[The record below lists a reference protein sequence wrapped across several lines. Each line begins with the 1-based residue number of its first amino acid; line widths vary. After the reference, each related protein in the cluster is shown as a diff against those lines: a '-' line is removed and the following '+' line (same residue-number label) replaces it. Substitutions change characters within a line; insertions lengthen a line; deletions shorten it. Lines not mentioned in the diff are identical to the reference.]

1 MKNLYILIIVFLT
14 LLSAILFR
22 SIFFG
27 EKSYET
33 KNQLKV
39 ENEEQQKKNYELKK
53 ENKILEFEI
62 NNAKNSNQ
70 HVENF
75 ARENLNLTYPDEEFI
90 IFDEKEKTEI
100 EDEKR

>member
-1 MKNLYILIIVFLT
+1 MNKLYILIIVFLT
-14 LLSAILFR
+14 FISAILFR

-27 EKSYET
+27 EKSYEI
-33 KNQLKV
+33 KNQLKS
-39 ENEEQQKKNYELKK
+39 ENELQQRKNYELKQ

-62 NNAKNSNQ
+62 NNAKDSND

-90 IFDEKEKTEI
+90 IFDDKQKT

>member
-1 MKNLYILIIVFLT
+1 MNKLYILIIVFLT
-14 LLSAILFR
+14 FIAAILFR

-27 EKSYET
+27 EKSYEI
-33 KNQLKV
+33 KNQLKSD
-39 ENEEQQKKNYELKK
+39 NELQQRKNYELKQ

-62 NNAKNSNQ
+62 KNAKDSND
-70 HVENF
+70 HIENF

-90 IFDEKEKTEI
+90 IFDDKQKT

>member
-1 MKNLYILIIVFLT
+1 MNKLYILIIVFLT
-14 LLSAILFR
+14 FIAAILFR

-27 EKSYET
+27 EKSYEI
-33 KNQLKV
+33 KNQLKSD
-39 ENEEQQKKNYELKK
+39 NELQQRKNYELKQ

-62 NNAKNSNQ
+62 NNAKDSND

-90 IFDEKEKTEI
+90 IFDDKQKT

>member
-1 MKNLYILIIVFLT
+1 MNKLYILIIVFLT
-14 LLSAILFR
+14 FIAAILFR

-27 EKSYET
+27 EKSYEI
-33 KNQLKV
+33 KNQLKS
-39 ENEEQQKKNYELKK
+39 ENEVQQRKNSELKQ

-62 NNAKNSNQ
+62 NNAKDSND
-70 HVENF
+70 HIENF

-90 IFDEKEKTEI
+90 IFDDKQKT

>member
-1 MKNLYILIIVFLT
+1 MNKLYILIIVFLT
-14 LLSAILFR
+14 FIAAVLFR

-27 EKSYET
+27 EKSYEI
-33 KNQLKV
+33 KNQLKS
-39 ENEEQQKKNYELKK
+39 ENEVQQRKNYELKQ

-62 NNAKNSNQ
+62 NNAKDSND

-90 IFDEKEKTEI
+90 IFDDKQKT

>member
-1 MKNLYILIIVFLT
+1 MNKLYILIIVFLT
-14 LLSAILFR
+14 FIAAVLFR

-27 EKSYET
+27 EKSYEI
-33 KNQLKV
+33 KNQLKS
-39 ENEEQQKKNYELKK
+39 ENEVQQRKNSELKQ

-62 NNAKNSNQ
+62 NNAKDSND

-90 IFDEKEKTEI
+90 IFDDKQKT